1 MGKIGFFDISA
12 AGCDLGGLSDKMP
25 YAQSFHPYAQSFHI
39 DVSKTVFLFS
49 SRAFAFV
56 CGQPDGRL
64 LEAVASALELEQM
77 ASVEETIHDGRG
89 SGVVAQQFPPILEWS
104 V

>member
-1 MGKIGFFDISA
+1 MGKIFFFDISA

-25 YAQSFHPYAQSFHI
+25 YAQPFHI

-49 SRAFAFV
+49 SRAFPFV

-77 ASVEETIHDGRG
+77 PTMEEAIHDGRG
-89 SGVVAQQFPPILEWS
+89 SGVVAQQLSPVL
-104 V
+104 

>member
-1 MGKIGFFDISA
+1 MYLLPVVTWEGYR
-12 AGCDLGGLSDKMP
+12 DKMP
-25 YAQSFHPYAQSFHI
+25 YAQLFHI

-89 SGVVAQQFPPILEWS
+89 SGVVAQQFPPILQWS